1 MNILTW
7 MIYLVQ
13 VVAFREKKLKKNDI
27 ILVLVLGIVLGSL
40 YFFTNG
46 FSFANKNS
54 YEIHIRD
61 TSGNISVKTFND
73 EGTFVVPTD
82 NDNFNEYE
90 IKDGYVNMIHS
101 NCKDKLCVNM
111 KKISKN
117 GEMIV
122 CLPHKVYISVHSLNE
137 EDDGDGIDAV
147 AE

>member
-1 MNILTW
+1 M
-7 MIYLVQ
+7 
-13 VVAFREKKLKKNDI
+13 KKNDI

-46 FSFANKNS
+46 FSFNNNNS

-61 TSGNISVKTFND
+61 GGGNIVIKTFND
-73 EGTFVVPTD
+73 EGTFVVPSN
-82 NDNFNEYE
+82 NDDFNEYQ
-90 IKDGYVNMIHS
+90 IKDGYVNMIQS
-101 NCKDKLCVNM
+101 NCKDKLCVDM

-122 CLPHKVYISVHSLNE
+122 CLPHKVYISVHSLDKK
-137 EDDGDGIDAV
+137 DDGDGLDAV